1 MRIAVLGSPQS
12 WYLHDLRRAAAGR
25 HEVISCAFGQ
35 VAARLGRGK
44 HRTSNVEHPTSNAS
58 ATDSGRW
65 TLDVQGSHHQQ
76 PGCSAAAGLLTES
89 FTSGEVRLTD
99 FDCLLVRT
107 MPPGSLEQV
116 VFRMDALARLEAA
129 GMLVV
134 NPPKAIEVAVDKY
147 LASAKLAAAGLRIP
161 RTAVCQTP
169 DDAMAAFAELGGDVV
184 VKPLFGSEG
193 RGITRLNDEALALR
207 AFTLLAELRAVIYL
221 QEFVEHEGFDYR
233 VLLIGERA
241 LAMRRRNPLDWR
253 TNVARGAK
261 AEPCELTDELRELA
275 IRAAAAVE
283 APLAGV
289 DLLPGRDG
297 QLYAIE
303 VNAVPGWRALAKAL
317 DVDVAAMV
325 LEYLDRLPAKA
336 TAD

>member
-1 MRIAVLGSPQS
+1 
-12 WYLHDLRRAAAGR
+12 LHDLRRAAAGR
-25 HEVISCAFGQ
+25 HEIVSCAFGQ
-35 VAARLGRGK
+35 LAARIGLAE
-44 HRTSNVEHPTSNAS
+44 HRTSNIQHPTSNALKGEPGS
-58 ATDSGRW
+58 S
-65 TLDVQGSHHQQ
+65 TLDVGRWALDVLRDPQ
-76 PGCSAAAGLLTES
+76 PGSGAAGRIGES
-89 FTSGEVRLTD
+89 FASGEVALSD

-147 LASAKLAAAGLRIP
+147 LASAKLQAAGLRIP

-169 DDAMAAFAELGGDVV
+169 EDAMAAFAELGGDVV
-184 VKPLFGSEG
+184 VKPVFGSEG

-207 AFTLLAELRAVIYL
+207 AFKLLADLRAVIYL
-221 QEFVEHEGFDYR
+221 QEFIEHEGFDYR

-261 AEPCELTDELRELA
+261 AEPCELTAELRELA
-275 IRAAAAVE
+275 HCAAAAVG
-283 APLAGV
+283 APLAGI

-303 VNAVPGWRALAKAL
+303 VNAVPGWRALANAL

-325 LEYLDRLPAKA
+325 LEYLRSAGAQKSIG
-336 TAD
+336 